1 MATYVLSDIHGRLA
15 TFDRMLEQLAFGDDD
30 QLFVLGDMVDRG
42 SDPVGVLRHI
52 RALPNA
58 RVLRGNH
65 EELMLDALNH
75 PNDALAQ
82 DNWARNGGIST
93 ALGLSSCADE
103 ERIELIDWISSL
115 PTYAYT
121 FIDGRPYLFAHAG
134 IRPGVGRV
142 PSLWD
147 EKGCE
152 FYLASQSSEDL
163 IWIREDFWSRPTG
176 LIVQDGTGPVVIAGH
191 TPVVFAE
198 KLCDLPN
205 NAAINEEGFA
215 QILYCGRCEATGF
228 VADRIDIDC
237 CGAAGAGFGRLGTLR
252 LDDGAEFYEA
262 VRDGE

>member
-1 MATYVLSDIHGRLA
+1 MD
-15 TFDRMLEQLAFGDDD
+15 
-30 QLFVLGDMVDRG
+30 
-42 SDPVGVLRHI
+42 
-52 RALPNA
+52 
-58 RVLRGNH
+58 
-65 EELMLDALNH
+65 
-75 PNDALAQ
+75 
-82 DNWARNGGIST
+82 GIST
-93 ALGLSSCADE
+93 ALGLSACADE

-152 FYLASQSSEDL
+152 SYLASQSSEDL

-176 LIVQDGTGPVVIAGH
+176 LVVQDGTGPVVIAGH

-215 QILYCGRCEATGF
+215 QILYCGRCEWLLALLLIALILIVVELQEQAL
-228 VADRIDIDC
+228 VAWEHSDSMMEQSFMKRCAMVNSSAEAPTIILAPDS
-237 CGAAGAGFGRLGTLR
+237 FKGTLSSAEVSAGIKEV
-252 LDDGAEFYEA
+252 LDEA
-262 VRDGE
+262 HAACKYSSHNHGRRW